1 MPLDLHII
9 HASDFLQLN
18 PHGHFDLQASKTALA
33 RIVEAY
39 RKRGIGHALLD
50 LRALHPGPKPVFTP
64 ADLATLVG
72 AFRDMGFSKSQRL
85 AILYHSDPHR
95 RARLFAFLSSMHR
108 WAVKS
113 FGDYEA
119 AWLWLSSDPTA
130 SDETFP
136 GAEIKTIPIRFG
148 ARVRMRHAP
157 KRKRAVHNPKT

>member
-18 PHGHFDLQASKTALA
+18 PHGHFDLEASKMAL
-33 RIVEAY
+33 RKIVEAY

-50 LRALHPGPKPVFTP
+50 LRALRPGPKPVFTP

-72 AFRDMGFSKSQRL
+72 AFREMGFNKNQRL

-95 RARLFAFLSSMHR
+95 RARLFAFLSSMHG
-108 WAVKS
+108 WAVKA

-119 AWLWLSSDPTA
+119 AWLWLSSDPTTT
-130 SDETFP
+130 DEAVP
-136 GAEIKTIPIRFG
+136 ESESKMIPIRFG
-148 ARVRMRHAP
+148 ARA
-157 KRKRAVHNPKT
+157 KKQKTPKTKRVTQKPKT